1 MNKLIGM
8 TVLLAASTAGLVL
21 ADDGPVGPRMMMDQQ
36 SMGGHSMTQD
46 TDSRGT
52 PGHGVIK
59 SVDAQNASINITH
72 DPIPALQWPA
82 MTMDLPVTEEV
93 DLSGV
98 KPGDT
103 VVFTILLGPD
113 NVYRIIEMA
122 PAQ

>member
-1 MNKLIGM
+1 MNKLIAL

-21 ADDGPVGPRMMMDQQ
+21 ADEGAVAPGMMMDQQ
-36 SMGGHSMTQD
+36 SMGGHTMTQD

-52 PGHGVIK
+52 RGHGVIK
-59 SVDAQNASINITH
+59 SVDAQNASVNITH

-82 MTMDLPVTEEV
+82 MTMDLPVAEQV

-98 KPGDT
+98 KAGDT
-103 VVFTILLGPD
+103 VDFTILLGSD
-113 NVYRIIEMA
+113 NVYRVTEMA